1 MPCTTRTIKAA
12 ADVLPS
18 GLYFPVFGLNTRKY
32 GPEKTPYLETF
43 HAVTAKANVARVQQ

>member
-18 GLYFPVFGLNTRKY
+18 GLYFPVFGLKTGKY
-32 GPEKTPYLETF
+32 GPEKTPYLDTF